1 MIAIILGIVAAIIIT
16 ILAKKYAKASNEKFD
31 ALETTLA
38 IIAIGCFL
46 IVFLVMDACAFA
58 IYSGTVIET
67 TDTPELVASA
77 DLVALQDN
85 SSATGNFFLGSGS
98 VSNKSYYAFYYETGH
113 GYKYETLDAE
123 SSSRPVYIKY
133 IPAGETPHIDQY
145 AIVERQTL
153 TADGSKSWLFSII
166 AWLNYHQYEPGGLIS
181 EEITSPALF
190 APSNTPDYYDNFRY
204 EIHIPEGSI
213 KQGYE
218 IDLE

>member
-1 MIAIILGIVAAIIIT
+1 MIAIIFAIILIIT
-16 ILAKKYAKASNEKFD
+16 VITMCKKDAKKRKETFD
-31 ALETTLA
+31 RFEHGMIIFVCVCLA
-38 IIAIGCFL
+38 
-46 IVFLVMDACAFA
+46 VLVELAAWG
-58 IYSGTVIET
+58 IYSETAIET
-67 TDTPELVASA
+67 TETPEAVASV

-85 SSATGNFFLGSGS
+85 ASATGGFFLGSGS
-98 VSNKSYYAFYYETGH
+98 VSNKSYYAFYYETEH

-133 IPAGETPHIDQY
+133 ISAEETPHVDRY
-145 AIVERQTL
+145 SIVERKTM
-153 TADGSKSWLFSII
+153 TADCSNAWLFSII
-166 AWLNYHQYEPGGLIS
+166 AWLNYHQYEPGDLVS

-190 APSNTPDYYDNFRY
+190 APSDNPGYYDNFRY